1 MTDVVPNPKDDPHDD
16 SRRDYRLRAV
26 TSFLSG
32 EAPLPPVVRRINETA
47 QFLGSLSLFFAAVV
61 AGYFFFFGSPDITG
75 YRFDATHGWALLGQ
89 QGKQEAF
96 IWEMLPTD
104 PAPRIEKGVKVRKSA
119 GGVFLRPEPIYPF
132 WAVVRGWLGFD
143 RDAGTKGF
151 VQSGTCAV
159 VNGITNSG
167 FSEVWIHVSI
177 IDEKECGG
185 PKPEPPPPAPEP
197 EPAPAP
203 VVMELKV
210 PVETPAEKAAG
221 ETEVHEA
228 PANE

>member
-1 MTDVVPNPKDDPHDD
+1 MSEPAANPKDDPHDD
-16 SRRDYRLRAV
+16 ARRNHRLRAV

-32 EAPLPPVVRRINETA
+32 ETPLPPIFRRINETA
-47 QFLGSLSLFFAAVV
+47 QLLGSLSLFFAALV
-61 AGYFFFFGSPDITG
+61 AGYFFFFGSPDTTG
-75 YRFDATHGWALLGQ
+75 YRFDATHGWALLGDRD
-89 QGKQEAF
+89 KPEAF

-104 PAPRIEKGVKVRKSA
+104 PAARIEKGVKVRKSA

-151 VQSGTCAV
+151 IQSGTCAV

-185 PKPEPPPPAPEP
+185 PKPEPPPPPPEP
-197 EPAPAP
+197 EPEP

-210 PVETPAEKAAG
+210 PVEQS
-221 ETEVHEA
+221 TEPEVVPHE
-228 PANE
+228 NE